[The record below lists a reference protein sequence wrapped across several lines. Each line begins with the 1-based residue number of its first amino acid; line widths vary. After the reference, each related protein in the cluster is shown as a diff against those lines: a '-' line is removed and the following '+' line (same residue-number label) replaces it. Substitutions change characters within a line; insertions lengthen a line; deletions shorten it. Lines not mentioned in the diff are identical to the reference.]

1 MLNIYWQLLQS
12 LYSEI
17 IKLLKQKIKKKITS
31 RTILVS
37 FYFEIETFRTLIN
50 TSKFNNKQTNSKLI
64 QF

>member
-1 MLNIYWQLLQS
+1 M
-12 LYSEI
+12 
-17 IKLLKQKIKKKITS
+17 KLLKQKIKKKITS